1 MAEKEYARLGKESQL
16 QTIPVTQTKEDTFIV
31 TLNTCSLK
39 KRLDDILSDKH
50 LLCNDII
57 GLTETQSE
65 VRDNTA
71 ELKVK
76 IKKHFWAHFNC
87 NSQKQGRIGVVY
99 SNKIQSVDS
108 ENHDSMTIFNLSK
121 I

>member
-39 KRLDDILSDKH
+39 KRLDDILSDKY

-57 GLTETQSE
+57 GLTETQLE

-71 ELKVK
+71 EL
-76 IKKHFWAHFNC
+76 
-87 NSQKQGRIGVVY
+87 
-99 SNKIQSVDS
+99 
-108 ENHDSMTIFNLSK
+108 
-121 I
+121 

>member
-16 QTIPVTQTKEDTFIV
+16 QTIPVTQIKEDTFIV

-39 KRLDDILSDKH
+39 KRLDDIWSDKH

-57 GLTETQSE
+57 GLTETQLE

-71 ELKVK
+71 EL
-76 IKKHFWAHFNC
+76 
-87 NSQKQGRIGVVY
+87 
-99 SNKIQSVDS
+99 
-108 ENHDSMTIFNLSK
+108 
-121 I
+121 

>member
-1 MAEKEYARLGKESQL
+1 M
-16 QTIPVTQTKEDTFIV
+16 

-57 GLTETQSE
+57 GLTETQLE

-76 IKKHFWAHFNC
+76 IKKHFRAHFNY
-87 NSQKQGRIGVVY
+87 NAQKRGRIGIV
-99 SNKIQSVDS
+99 
-108 ENHDSMTIFNLSK
+108 
-121 I
+121 